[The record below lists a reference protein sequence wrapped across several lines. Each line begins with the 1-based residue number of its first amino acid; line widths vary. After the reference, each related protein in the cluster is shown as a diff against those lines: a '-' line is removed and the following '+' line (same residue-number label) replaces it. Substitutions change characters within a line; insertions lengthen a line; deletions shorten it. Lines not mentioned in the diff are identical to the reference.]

1 VVGAAFDAGYGGAI
15 DSVSGVWRVLFVGE
29 LSEMAWGEVMGR
41 KERIA
46 GVKLVRVTL
55 SLDGRLVERMDAE
68 IERRRGDGEKVN
80 RTLVVEGLLAEWAG
94 KQA

>member
-1 VVGAAFDAGYGGAI
+1 
-15 DSVSGVWRVLFVGE
+15 
-29 LSEMAWGEVMGR
+29 MGR

-80 RTLVVEGLLAEWAG
+80 RTLVVEGLLAE
-94 KQA
+94 

>member
-1 VVGAAFDAGYGGAI
+1 
-15 DSVSGVWRVLFVGE
+15 
-29 LSEMAWGEVMGR
+29 MGR